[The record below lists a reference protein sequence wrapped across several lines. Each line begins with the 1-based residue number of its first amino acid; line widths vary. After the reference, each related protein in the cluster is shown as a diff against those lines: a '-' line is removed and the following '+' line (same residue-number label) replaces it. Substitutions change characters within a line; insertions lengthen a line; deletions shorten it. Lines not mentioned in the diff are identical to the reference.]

1 MVSLPSTSRLK
12 ELLSSQKILVVGD
25 LILDRYFWGTVERIS
40 PEAPV
45 PVFDLKEITYSLGGS
60 ANVAANLWGLKVK
73 AYLMGVVG
81 NDEKGEILINLAK
94 EKGIDTTGILKDPE
108 RPTTLKTRIIAQAQQ
123 LLRIDREERKP
134 LSSNLRRAFQEI
146 YENLLPQVKGVILSD
161 YAKGMFLHD
170 GFCSWLIQEARRQ
183 NLFVMIDPKSADW
196 KKYEGATT
204 ITPNL
209 KEFKEVLKRENL
221 EETNFDKASEYLINK
236 YQLDFLV
243 VTLGK
248 DGIYLYEPGKGGL
261 RIPSQAREVYDVSG
275 AGDTV
280 IASLSAFYACNLPLL
295 EVIALANICG
305 GIVVGKVG
313 TQPVTFEELEE
324 FLNSNEG
331 GFYGENN
338 QCQSKG
344 DS

>member
-1 MVSLPSTSRLK
+1 MFSHSSPSQLK
-12 ELLSSQKILVVGD
+12 ENLSLQKILVVGD
-25 LILDRYFWGTVERIS
+25 LILDRYFWGNVERIS

-73 AYLMGVVG
+73 AFLMGVVG
-81 NDEKGEILINLAK
+81 ADEKGEILINLAK

-108 RPTTLKTRIIAQAQQ
+108 RPTTLKTRIIAQAQH

-134 LSSNLRRAFQEI
+134 LSLNLRKAFQEI
-146 YENLLPQVKGVILSD
+146 YEELLPQVNGVILSD

-183 NLFVMIDPKSADW
+183 NRFVMVDPKSSDW

-209 KEFKEVLKRENL
+209 KEFKEVLRRENL
-221 EETNFDKASEYLINK
+221 KEENFDKVSKYLIEK

-248 DGIYLYEPGKGGL
+248 DGIYFYSPDRGG
-261 RIPSQAREVYDVSG
+261 
-275 AGDTV
+275 
-280 IASLSAFYACNLPLL
+280 
-295 EVIALANICG
+295 
-305 GIVVGKVG
+305 
-313 TQPVTFEELEE
+313 
-324 FLNSNEG
+324 
-331 GFYGENN
+331 
-338 QCQSKG
+338 
-344 DS
+344 